1 MLRRF
6 TKNESGNIA
15 MIFGLSSFAI
25 LGATSAGLDYSRMT
39 NTRASLIA
47 AADAAALAAA
57 QAPPKEAA
65 ALARQ
70 VFDANFTDTKLIAAF
85 SAAPFK
91 KGKDDAFR
99 VEATANVPMTLSKI
113 MGVDTRPVRSVSD
126 AILGNDQDIQIALVL
141 DVTGSMS
148 GAKLTSLK
156 TAASGM
162 VNTLY
167 DKLTQGKQIK
177 MSVVPFGQYVNVGL
191 SNRNQPWLSVPPNS
205 STTQQACWQTR
216 DVTRTYNCR
225 MQFHSWTDWNDGIAT
240 PRSGTWEVC
249 DHDYG
254 PYYQTCQNQTTASTW
269 NGCVGSR
276 NYPLNVRDDNYIA
289 NPAPGVMDV
298 NCPPALTTLSS
309 SRSTVLNAIN
319 ALAAVGNTYI
329 PSGLTWGWATLS
341 PATPFSE
348 PTNADRKT
356 QRYIVLM
363 TDGENTKSPTYPKH
377 NGSDAA
383 TANTLTAELCTN
395 VKADGVQVF
404 TIAFEVTSNPVKNLL
419 RACATSTDKY
429 FDATNAMQL
438 SSAFDAIAQQM
449 TMLRIAR

>member
-6 TKNESGNIA
+6 TTNESGNIA
-15 MIFGLSSFAI
+15 TIFGLSTFAL
-25 LGATSAGLDYSRMT
+25 LGAASAGLDYSRMT
-39 NTRASLIA
+39 NTRAALSS

-57 QAPPKEAA
+57 QAPPNEAV

-70 VFDANFTDTKLIAAF
+70 VFDANFTQSGLVAAF

-91 KGKDDAFR
+91 KGADSAFR
-99 VEATANVPMTLSKI
+99 VEVTANVPMTLSKV

-141 DVTGSMS
+141 DVTASMLGS
-148 GAKLTSLK
+148 KLTSLK

-167 DKLTQGKQIK
+167 DKLTQGNQIK
-177 MSVVPFGQYVNVGL
+177 MAVVPFAQYVNVGIA
-191 SNRNQPWLSVPPNS
+191 NRNQPWLSVPPDS

-216 DVTRTYNCR
+216 DITRTYNCR
-225 MQFHSWTDWNDGIAT
+225 MQFHSWTDWNDGVAT

-254 PYYQTCQNQTTASTW
+254 PYYQTCQNQTTTLTW
-269 NGCVGSR
+269 KGCVGSR
-276 NYPLNVRDDNYIA
+276 NHPLNVRDQNYIT
-289 NPAPGVMDV
+289 NPVPGVMNV
-298 NCPPALTTLSS
+298 SCPPALTTLSS

-319 ALAAVGNTYI
+319 GLAAVGNTYI
-329 PSGLTWGWATLS
+329 PSGLMWGWATLS
-341 PATPFSE
+341 PIEPFSE
-348 PTNADRKT
+348 PTNANRKT
-356 QRYIVLM
+356 QRYVVLM
-363 TDGENTKSPTYPKH
+363 TDGENTMSPTYPKH
-377 NGSDAA
+377 DGYDTA
-383 TANTLTAELCTN
+383 TANALTAELCTN
-395 VKADGVQVF
+395 IKADGVQVF
-404 TIAFEVTSNPVKNLL
+404 TIAFDVTSNSIKNLL
-419 RACATSTDKY
+419 RACATSADKY

-438 SSAFDAIAQQM
+438 SSAFNAIAQQM